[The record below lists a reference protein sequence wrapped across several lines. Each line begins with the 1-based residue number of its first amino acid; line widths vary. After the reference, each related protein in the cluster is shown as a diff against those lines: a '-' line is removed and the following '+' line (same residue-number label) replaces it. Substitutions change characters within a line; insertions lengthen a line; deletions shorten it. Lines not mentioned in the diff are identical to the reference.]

1 MSMAG
6 VGGDCDHLN
15 SLFSESKTWRHV
27 ASGPQTRSSPGRPE
41 AEGLVNIFYCYNC
54 GKKIEPG
61 LGEYD
66 AIKLQH
72 ASQPPELEEENKQKY
87 QELKKKEAD
96 QKAVEEAAAEAART
110 PQEQIA
116 ELERL
121 IRRDLPPPEGTNESY
136 ATMPHYKERFDSKI
150 QENRA
155 KIAEIKAAHKLDGG
169 GIKRRRRKSKN
180 KKKRIIRK
188 KIKFKKMTRKSKKM
202 KRKSKKKTRK
212 QCKKK

>member
-1 MSMAG
+1 MSMAE

-15 SLFSESKTWRHV
+15 SLFSEDGTWRHA

-41 AEGLVNIFYCYNC
+41 TEGTFAIFYCCNC
-54 GKKIEPG
+54 GKKFYPG

-72 ASQPPELEEENKQKY
+72 ESQPPELEEENKQKY

-96 QKAVEEAAAEAART
+96 QKAAEEEAAKAART
-110 PQEQIA
+110 PQQQIA

-136 ATMPHYKERFDSKI
+136 ATMPH
-150 QENRA
+150 
-155 KIAEIKAAHKLDGG
+155 
-169 GIKRRRRKSKN
+169 
-180 KKKRIIRK
+180 
-188 KIKFKKMTRKSKKM
+188 
-202 KRKSKKKTRK
+202 
-212 QCKKK
+212 